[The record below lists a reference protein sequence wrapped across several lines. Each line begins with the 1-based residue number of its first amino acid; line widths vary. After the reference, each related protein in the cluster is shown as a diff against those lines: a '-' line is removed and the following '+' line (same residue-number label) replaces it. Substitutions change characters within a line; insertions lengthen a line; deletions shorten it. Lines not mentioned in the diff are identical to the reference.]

1 MRSFGI
7 IFNGRKGGL
16 TCLSLTTL
24 VPIHFEWALG
34 LMVHCSL
41 KNAQLNYQLFSFK
54 FNSEFLDNRIMTENK
69 LLGSI
74 AFLQLCW
81 SIFYI
86 FASLISSISLVI
98 VNLEIDCIT
107 VKPYHP
113 QKSWFQWICSKL
125 FVLWH
130 EHVQNIALIW
140 QRKPVPQKRTTW

>member
-54 FNSEFLDNRIMTENK
+54 FNSEFLDNKIMTENT

-74 AFLQLCW
+74 ALSTALLIYILHLCFINLIN
-81 SIFYI
+81 IFS
-86 FASLISSISLVI
+86 ASQSNHTTQRKVDFK
-98 VNLEIDCIT
+98 E
-107 VKPYHP
+107 
-113 QKSWFQWICSKL
+113 F
-125 FVLWH
+125 
-130 EHVQNIALIW
+130 VQNSLCCDMGLIIFDLHGYGGC
-140 QRKPVPQKRTTW
+140 